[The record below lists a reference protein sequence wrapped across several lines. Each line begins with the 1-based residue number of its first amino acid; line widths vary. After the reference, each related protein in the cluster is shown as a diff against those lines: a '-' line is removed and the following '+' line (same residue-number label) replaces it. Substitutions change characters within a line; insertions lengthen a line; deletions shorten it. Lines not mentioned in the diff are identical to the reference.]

1 MCKKVFVLFQWFLVF
16 ATLTVHSFL
25 NQLVGNAERVL
36 PVIDIGSLILG
47 VSPRPRLAAEENRT
61 GQ

>member
-1 MCKKVFVLFQWFLVF
+1 MENVSWGNLI
-16 ATLTVHSFL
+16 AVHSFL
-25 NQLVGNAERVL
+25 NQLVEHAERVL